1 MYKYQQEMINALMN
15 KSLKIS
21 NGGRIQGKSLAGLMS
36 IKYCLAANKKLA
48 IGTSNVDALHDQV
61 KLIYP
66 EVKLTKCEGY
76 LLVES
81 E

>member
-1 MYKYQQEMINALMN
+1 MQQQN
-15 KSLKIS
+15 LKIRE
-21 NGGRIQGKSLAGLMS
+21 GGRRQGKSLAGLMA

-61 KLIYP
+61 RLLYP

-76 LLVES
+76 LLVEN

>member
-1 MYKYQQEMINALMN
+1 MTANF
-15 KSLKIS
+15 KIRE
-21 NGGRIQGKSLAGLMS
+21 GGQRRGKSLAGLMA

-48 IGTSNVDALHDQV
+48 IGTSNVDALYSQV
-61 KLIYP
+61 KLMYP
-66 EVKLTKCEGY
+66 EAKLTKNDGY